1 MKLVGLMP
9 VRNEDWC
16 LGLSLRVAL
25 LWCDEVVVLLHACTD
40 GSGAIV
46 AQVTARERER
56 VRIIVDDDPTW
67 KEMEHRQQMLAHAR
81 IRGAT
86 HIAMIDADEILTG
99 NLLPDRHG
107 LDSNQGSSWDWYP
120 RISHGNILQ
129 LPGYNLRGCVD
140 RHAYVNRKARLCG
153 IDERLYHYHQNGVWG
168 NRWFST
174 AFQDDPRLGWS
185 GDRFHAREPQGIP
198 LQSYRPIRQRQGGV
212 MHLWGCSERRQRAHH
227 AWYKLTERLRWPDKP
242 TRTIDQTYSLWR
254 SPADSAAMYPA
265 QTEWAQPWTF
275 SDVPEAWWKPYA
287 HLMRHLDLDAVPW
300 QIQECRRLYA
310 EHGPE
315 MFTGLDLFGVC

>member
-1 MKLVGLMP
+1 MSLLCTAQPKLPSESGGAHESSPQTERESCWRLSHDSGGHHGRDLLGTGLPAWLHISSTDPLRRLLSLFVGAPMKLVGLMP

-198 LQSYRPIRQRQGGV
+198 L
-212 MHLWGCSERRQRAHH
+212 
-227 AWYKLTERLRWPDKP
+227 
-242 TRTIDQTYSLWR
+242 
-254 SPADSAAMYPA
+254 
-265 QTEWAQPWTF
+265 
-275 SDVPEAWWKPYA
+275 
-287 HLMRHLDLDAVPW
+287 
-300 QIQECRRLYA
+300 
-310 EHGPE
+310 
-315 MFTGLDLFGVC
+315 